1 MRRSILA
8 AGAAP
13 LALAAAML
21 LAAVLLASCGPS
33 RRVRN
38 IVRTDL
44 FSLSY
49 GVAENQ
55 AALAS
60 GGAERFDVVMREG
73 IFHILNG
80 TGRKVMKLS
89 SYGDLLALLYDPAVS
104 PEPRLDKT
112 DAQRAEGAQAAQGR
126 YAAPVSFLAPS
137 RIAVDSAQTIYVADR
152 MAPSARVFDQ
162 QTGSWCDGSVR
173 RFGTQGAELAPLGQ
187 EGPGGT
193 PFPTIL
199 SVDAM
204 ENETLSI
211 LSASESFVLVYH
223 FGKAGNLLSVL
234 RLARESLPVP
244 ESLGGTSAAKP
255 GKRIH
260 ANIDGIQA
268 TSQGA
273 DFEVA
278 LKLDYYREGLSAGG
292 EVSTG
297 IEYVG
302 SWIYRLDGQSGAEKG
317 RIALAPGGGDAD
329 IPQLIGISG
338 GVYYFLYG
346 GEDRGA
352 ESLMLQLTDEMGKAQ
367 ARYRME
373 LPDGTRE
380 VMALKV
386 SAKGQVYALLGAGD
400 AIKAVWWDYH

>member
-1 MRRSILA
+1 MRRRMLIP
-8 AGAAP
+8 GAAF
-13 LALAAAML
+13 LV
-21 LAAVLLASCGPS
+21 LAAVLFASCGPS

-60 GGAERFDVVMREG
+60 GGEERFDAVMREG

-104 PEPRLDKT
+104 PEPRLDKAE
-112 DAQRAEGAQAAQGR
+112 AQSASGTPAVQGR
-126 YAAPVSFLAPS
+126 YAAPVGFLAPS
-137 RIAVDSAQTIYVADR
+137 GIAVDSAQTIYVADR
-152 MAPSARVFDQ
+152 MAASARVFDQ
-162 QTGSWCDGSVR
+162 QTGSWCDSTVR
-173 RFGTQGAELAPLGQ
+173 RFGVRGAELPPLGQ

-193 PFPTIL
+193 PFPSIL

-204 ENETLSI
+204 ENDSLAVV
-211 LSASESFVLVYH
+211 SASESVVLVYH

-234 RLARESLPVP
+234 RLARDGLPVP
-244 ESLGGTSAAKP
+244 ESLGGASASKP
-255 GKRIH
+255 DRRIH

-268 TSQGA
+268 ASRGG

-278 LKLDYYREGLSAGG
+278 LKLDYYREDLAAGG
-292 EVSTG
+292 EVSAGT
-297 IEYVG
+297 EYVG

-317 RIALAPGGGDAD
+317 RAAIAPAGADVD
-329 IPQLIGISG
+329 IPRLVGISG
-338 GVYYFLYG
+338 GLFYLLYG
-346 GEDRGA
+346 GQERGTG
-352 ESLMLQLTDEMGKAQ
+352 SSMLQLTDAEGKAQ

-373 LPDGTRE
+373 YPAGTRE
-380 VMALKV
+380 VIALKV
-386 SAKGQVYALLGAGD
+386 SAKGQVYALLGASD
-400 AIKAVWWDYH
+400 EIRVVWWDYH